1 MKATKKSL
9 MVMVLSAMTM
19 SGLTT
24 ARAAHAGQWSSVAA
38 GCVPESSS
46 AGRADINAVSG
57 TVKFKSTS
65 TQSLRFTCPVTV
77 PLFQNDTDLR
87 VLNVNY
93 YDPDSSAGTRCQVK
107 AFLLRANL
115 DQLERGN
122 TIVGFDSNRGSSI
135 TEPGTG
141 RSKGFVTIPE
151 RLNSNTNYYW
161 VDLELFRSDTS
172 CNPTAVGVY
181 ITREA
186 R

>member
-1 MKATKKSL
+1 MSVAGMKRKL
-9 MVMVLSAMTM
+9 LSALVLGIVPI
-19 SGLTT
+19 SL
-24 ARAAHAGQWSSVAA
+24 ASPSYAGQWSSVAA

-46 AGRADINAVSG
+46 AGRADINAVFG
-57 TVKFKSTS
+57 TVSFKSTS

-77 PLFQNDTDLR
+77 PLFQNDDDLR

-93 YDPDSSAGTRCQVK
+93 YDRDGAGTRCQVK

-115 DQLERGN
+115 DQRERGT

-141 RSKGFVTIPE
+141 RSKGFVAIPE

-186 R
+186 G